1 MRQDNYY
8 TDYEDTSFEEEAP
21 AALATP
27 SDDQILAFVQANI
40 GNPALIAETA
50 AQYGVSV
57 ADLSRVTGYDSN
69 AVVSYFEQADVAPPA
84 YEPPPV
90 IVEPPSTGI
99 VETNAS
105 VDTVAQDYWNQQ
117 AALQQ
122 AEWERQAA
130 VQQAE
135 WERQA
140 AARDAVTTTTGDL
153 PTTTATTSDTSNVG
167 NVLAGNILA
176 GASWNSTNNTLGD
189 QLTAATGQQ
198 TLNTAVDGA
207 TTADTLN
214 QLNTFIDGGG
224 SFAPGSTVFLQ
235 TGGVDMLQG
244 IDDATIT
251 NNINQI
257 VSTLDAQ
264 GVNVVLTA
272 SPRAGSVNDVVN
284 NNFESDSASFYS
296 DIAANNSNV
305 AVVDSMGNILKDKS
319 LLRDALHTNAAG
331 EQVYNQ
337 SVIDAYN
344 RLINKGVDSNTALE
358 IAVEQEGT
366 TTTATTADTTP
377 VGALTTIQNNTATE
391 DIPKSGLATVSAVAD
406 KAASTTPVGGLTQAA
421 PVNALDNVTQ
431 QILGQ
436 NLTSKW
442 KGEGKGSAEKN
453 AADMAGILTSI
464 GITDIKDFGM
474 VTKTVD
480 AAVIPQYERTVVGYD
495 QEGNQI
501 VDSKIIGYVDQEGKP
516 VDSSLVK
523 TEFVPGDEN
532 GMGGGTAYI
541 APVGKQEVFGNKKTG
556 QEVPVTYGERQQG
569 DAFGGTFDGDGN
581 TGYRVKFAPDG
592 TPIFYTTQASS
603 NDLQILMDDLG
614 PLGQIALAFATG
626 GLSIPEQI
634 AAKFAMSVLS
644 GQDIGDAIKSA
655 ATSYVG
661 SLVPG
666 LDFIQDG
673 ASYLNNLDSTGILSK
688 AFTGAA
694 VGGTKAVLSGQDLG
708 DAVLAGAASGGAS
721 GAATALLGNI
731 EGFDDL
737 SKTQQTT
744 IRNLV
749 TGTLTGKPITTTL
762 LNSVID
768 TATSE
773 VGKAIDST
781 VTGLTDDNTL
791 DSSTIDKVTSTLNVD
806 GTDGTDD
813 DDEDDDGDGDDDG
826 DDVVTTTTTG
836 GTGKS
841 SLGNNATVGAVTSVL
856 KSTLANTAKT
866 ATKGAIKS
874 AVTGKKMAAR
884 PSVAKQLTGSALSA
898 VRRAVPTKVDISKLK
913 PTTTT
918 KKAPP
923 KKIDVAQLKAM
934 RPVSGLSAIKKG

>member
-1 MRQDNYY
+1 MRNEYEYY
-8 TDYEDTSFEEEAP
+8 SDYEDTSFEEEAP

-57 ADLSRVTGYDSN
+57 DDLSRVTGYDSN

-84 YEPPPV
+84 YTPPTPVEISRPEPPPPPDEP
-90 IVEPPSTGI
+90 IYEPPPPPEEPIYEPPPPPPPPPPERPVYEPPRPPKEIIEPPEDLYS
-99 VETNAS
+99 S
-105 VDTVAQDYWNQQ
+105 WAQDQSGNPYTKQVVGPRTTFRQN
-117 AALQQ
+117 ADGTLT
-122 AEWERQAA
+122 ELDERGDPIKAA
-130 VQQAE
+130 VTSGLS
-135 WERQA
+135 
-140 AARDAVTTTTGDL
+140 AV
-153 PTTTATTSDTSNVG
+153 
-167 NVLAGNILA
+167 
-176 GASWNSTNNTLGD
+176 
-189 QLTAATGQQ
+189 
-198 TLNTAVDGA
+198 
-207 TTADTLN
+207 
-214 QLNTFIDGGG
+214 
-224 SFAPGSTVFLQ
+224 STVP
-235 TGGVDMLQG
+235 T
-244 IDDATIT
+244 
-251 NNINQI
+251 
-257 VSTLDAQ
+257 
-264 GVNVVLTA
+264 
-272 SPRAGSVNDVVN
+272 
-284 NNFESDSASFYS
+284 
-296 DIAANNSNV
+296 
-305 AVVDSMGNILKDKS
+305 
-319 LLRDALHTNAAG
+319 
-331 EQVYNQ
+331 
-337 SVIDAYN
+337 
-344 RLINKGVDSNTALE
+344 
-358 IAVEQEGT
+358 
-366 TTTATTADTTP
+366 TTADTTP

-421 PVNALDNVTQ
+421 PVNAVENVTQ

-436 NLTSKW
+436 GLTSKW
-442 KGEGKGSAEKN
+442 KGEGKGSAEAN
-453 AADMAGILTSI
+453 ATDMANILTSI
-464 GITDIKDFGM
+464 GITDIKDFGKI
-474 VTKTVD
+474 TKTVD
-480 AAVIPQYERTVVGYD
+480 AAVQPVYAQGDLVTDSEGQQYYS
-495 QEGNQI
+495 QKI
-501 VDSKIIGYVDQEGKP
+501 VGYVDQNGNP
-516 VDSSLVK
+516 VDPNLVK
-523 TEFVPGDEN
+523 SEMVY
-532 GMGGGTAYI
+532 GGESGSDSIAYI

-592 TPIFYTTQASS
+592 TPIFYTTKASS

-634 AAKFAMSVLS
+634 AAKFAISALS

-666 LDFIQDG
+666 LDIIQDG

-694 VGGTKAVLSGQDLG
+694 VGGTKAILSGQDLG

-721 GAATALLGNI
+721 GATTALLGNI

-737 SKTQQTT
+737 SKGQQTT

-773 VGKAIDST
+773 VSKAIDST

-806 GTDGTDD
+806 GTGDD
-813 DDEDDDGDGDDDG
+813 DDDDDGDGDDDG

-923 KKIDVAQLKAM
+923 KKVDVAQLKAM

>member
-1 MRQDNYY
+1 MRNEYEYY
-8 TDYEDTSFEEEAP
+8 SDYEDTSFEEEAP

-27 SDDQILAFVQANI
+27 SDDQILAFVQDNI
-40 GNPALIAETA
+40 DNPALIAETA

-57 ADLSRVTGYDSN
+57 EDLSRVTGYDSN

-84 YEPPPV
+84 YTPPPPVEVERPEPPPPPDEP
-90 IVEPPSTGI
+90 IYEPPPTPEEPIYEPPPPPPPPPPERPVYEPPRPPKEIIEPPEDLYS
-99 VETNAS
+99 S
-105 VDTVAQDYWNQQ
+105 WAQDQSGNPYTKQVVGPRTTFRQN
-117 AALQQ
+117 ADGTLT
-122 AEWERQAA
+122 ELDERGDPIKAA
-130 VQQAE
+130 VTSGLS
-135 WERQA
+135 
-140 AARDAVTTTTGDL
+140 AV
-153 PTTTATTSDTSNVG
+153 
-167 NVLAGNILA
+167 
-176 GASWNSTNNTLGD
+176 
-189 QLTAATGQQ
+189 
-198 TLNTAVDGA
+198 
-207 TTADTLN
+207 
-214 QLNTFIDGGG
+214 
-224 SFAPGSTVFLQ
+224 STVP
-235 TGGVDMLQG
+235 T
-244 IDDATIT
+244 
-251 NNINQI
+251 
-257 VSTLDAQ
+257 
-264 GVNVVLTA
+264 
-272 SPRAGSVNDVVN
+272 
-284 NNFESDSASFYS
+284 
-296 DIAANNSNV
+296 
-305 AVVDSMGNILKDKS
+305 
-319 LLRDALHTNAAG
+319 
-331 EQVYNQ
+331 
-337 SVIDAYN
+337 
-344 RLINKGVDSNTALE
+344 
-358 IAVEQEGT
+358 
-366 TTTATTADTTP
+366 TTADTTP
-377 VGALTTIQNNTATE
+377 VGALTTVQNNTATNQ
-391 DIPKSGLATVSAVAD
+391 
-406 KAASTTPVGGLTQAA
+406 AASTTPVGGLTQAA
-421 PVNALDNVTQ
+421 PVNAVENVTQ

-436 NLTSKW
+436 GLTSKW
-442 KGEGKGSAEKN
+442 KGEGKGSAEAN
-453 AADMAGILTSI
+453 ATDMANILTSI

-480 AAVIPQYERTVVGYD
+480 AAVIPQFERTVVGYD
-495 QEGNQI
+495 QDGSQI
-501 VDSKIIGYVDQEGKP
+501 VDSKLIGYVDQEGKP
-516 VDSSLVK
+516 VDSSLVR

-556 QEVPVTYGERQQG
+556 QEVPVTYGERQYG

-592 TPIFYTTQASS
+592 TPIFYTTKATS

-634 AAKFAMSVLS
+634 AAKFAISALS

-694 VGGTKAVLSGQDLG
+694 VGGTKAILSGQDLG

-731 EGFDDL
+731 DGFDDL

-773 VGKAIDST
+773 VGRAIDST

-806 GTDGTDD
+806 GTDDD
-813 DDEDDDGDGDDDG
+813 DDDDDNDDDGDGDDDG

-841 SLGNNATVGAVTSVL
+841 SLGSNATVGAVTSVL

-874 AVTGKKMAAR
+874 ALTGKKMAAR
-884 PSVAKQLTGSALSA
+884 PSVAKQLTGDALSA
-898 VRRAVPTKVDISKLK
+898 VRRAVPTKVDISKLI

-934 RPVSGLSAIKKG
+934 TPVSGLSAIKKG